1 MRAASA
7 HAVVEEGPIEPLER
21 LQRVLA
27 ARGIA
32 SRRRA
37 EELIRAGRVVVD
49 GRVVTELGTKVDPRA
64 AAINVDGK
72 PLRAQRLRYVLLNKP
87 SGYITTTDDER
98 GRRTVMDL
106 VPSKERI
113 YPVGRLDRDTEGLL
127 LLTNDG
133 EMAHRVMHPRHE
145 LAKEYH
151 VVTLTRPSEATAR
164 SLRAGV
170 TIEGRLVVP
179 DEFRILRESREGIV
193 LKLVIHEGMY
203 HAVRRMM
210 DAVGIPVQALRRVR
224 LGPLT
229 VAGIPLG
236 GWRELSEGERGSLFE
251 SLRLARAES
260 AEDLGGP
267 VRRPLPR
274 GGGPAS
280 RTVPSP
286 LKPAARTAEPAEGVA
301 SPSPRRVASPAGRP
315 RPAPG
320 PKRAARPSDGKAST
334 PGPATNRPRRVDGT
348 AAEDRQGSGPPRH
361 GSTKTPRGRRSGPGS
376 SAEGGG
382 TGRAFRKNRGST
394 EGKPRDEDKG
404 RRSRPNDGGD
414 RRRRSDDDSKEK
426 TGGRGQQATPRRSGI
441 GGKPRRPAKG
451 ADPRRKV
458 PNRKRN
464 DDGRGPASGADER

>member
-133 EMAHRVMHPRHE
+133 EVAHRVMHPRHE

-151 VVTLTRPSEATAR
+151 VVTLTRPSEATSR
-164 SLRAGV
+164 RLRDGV
-170 TIEGRLVVP
+170 TIEGRRVVP

-260 AEDLGGP
+260 AEDFGST

-280 RTVPSP
+280 RTVASP
-286 LKPAARTAEPAEGVA
+286 RLRSAARPAEPAEGIA
-301 SPSPRRVASPAGRP
+301 SPSPRRVSSPPGPP
-315 RPAPG
+315 RPAAG
-320 PKRAARPSDGKAST
+320 PKRAARPSDGKTST
-334 PGPATNRPRRVDGT
+334 AGPATNRPKRIDGP
-348 AAEDRQGSGPPRH
+348 AEDRQGSGPLRH
-361 GSTKTPRGRRSGPGS
+361 CSTKTPRGRRSGPGS
-376 SAEGGG
+376 ATEGGG
-382 TGRAFRKNRGST
+382 TGHAFRKNRGSID
-394 EGKPRDEDKG
+394 GKPRHEDKG

-426 TGGRGQQATPRRSGI
+426 TGGPGQRATPGRSGI

-464 DDGRGPASGADER
+464 DDGRGPASGTDER